1 MPVWLPRA
9 DWLRQAVESVLAED
23 RCDLELI
30 LVDDGN
36 DQPIASLLADVQDP
50 RLRIMRVDHCG
61 PYAARNAALRQAGGD
76 YIRFV
81 DSDDTA
87 GPGSTGN
94 MLELART
101 CSEETLVYGATA
113 MCDADLN
120 PERVV
125 KESFEGY
132 AAEECLLGGFNVY
145 VVSILY
151 PRSVLERSGP
161 WEETGFRVSGDWDF
175 VLRALE
181 QAPVRS
187 LDQVVSY
194 YRMNRDSVSRSAR
207 LSDGVKAATLV
218 VDRYFERHPELHGT
232 ALERDAYT
240 NLHLTSARRHWT
252 GGQIRRSI
260 RQLFLAA
267 RHNPLAAIGAI
278 SRFVARALRKER
290 FAPSRK

>member
-36 DQPIASLLADVQDP
+36 DQPIASLLADIQDP

-61 PYAARNAALRQAGGD
+61 PYAARNAALRKAGGN

-81 DSDDTA
+81 DSDDTV

-94 MLELART
+94 MLELARLS
-101 CSEETLVYGATA
+101 SEETLVYGATA

-120 PERVV
+120 PGRVV

-161 WEETGFRVSGDWDF
+161 WEEAGFRVSCDWDF

-194 YRMNRDSVSRSAR
+194 YRNNRNSVSRSAR
-207 LSDGVKAATLV
+207 VSDGVKAAKLV
-218 VDRYFERHPELHGT
+218 VDRYFERHPERRGT
-232 ALERDAYT
+232 AFERHAYT
-240 NLHLTSARRHWT
+240 NLHLTAARRHWS
-252 GGQIRRSI
+252 GGEIGRSV
-260 RQLFLAA
+260 RQLLLAA
-267 RHNPLAAIGAI
+267 RHNPLAAIAAI
-278 SRFVARALRKER
+278 SRFVANVTKGPL
-290 FAPSRK
+290 APSRK